1 MHQHTRSHQY
11 LSRDMQALFDPV
23 IAQIIE
29 LIIEQITEAKV
40 RKGAKINVRFLLIAY
55 EMPNSN

>member
-1 MHQHTRSHQY
+1 
-11 LSRDMQALFDPV
+11 MQALFDPV